1 VPIQKTAELAER
13 LLQVKCEKTN
23 QVLCKLAGLGA
34 RDTLRLEA
42 GLCLYGNDIDVTTTP
57 IQAGLTWLIGKRR
70 RELKDFP
77 GANLI
82 LKELKDKPLL
92 KRVGL
97 KLLSNS
103 GPSARQHMKI
113 FNSNECV
120 GEVTSGCPSPSLKQ
134 NIAMGYI
141 HSKFLELGTKVS
153 IEIRNK
159 KHEAEIVKLPFVKTN
174 YFQMGK
180 N

>member
-1 VPIQKTAELAER
+1 MPIQKTAELPER
-13 LLQVKCEKTN
+13 LLQVKCEKNN

-77 GANLI
+77 GANII

-113 FNSNECV
+113 FNSNECM
-120 GEVTSGCPSPSLKQ
+120 GEVTSGCPSPSLKK

-141 HSKFLELGTKVS
+141 QSKFSELGTKVS

-159 KHEAEIVKLPFVKTN
+159 KHEAEIVKLPFIKTN
-174 YFQMGK
+174 YFQISE